1 MPPQKNSGRK
11 GAKRDSGASKK
22 NNNFNEAF
30 MSDVAE
36 SGGLPVE
43 GVYVGRVLSSY
54 GGGRFGVFYI
64 DEDSQPRMVQAIVRG
79 IFRGKA
85 KKEFWVEA
93 GTIVIIS
100 DNDIGGSAEYNIM
113 SVLDDDDVTEL
124 RKMVDMDAR
133 IFDINNIDPMTLLT
147 RASVADLVEFT
158 TEETLDVDKI

>member
-54 GGGRFGVFYI
+54 GGGRLGVFYI
-64 DEDSQPRMVQAIVRG
+64 DEENQPRTVQAIIRG

-85 KKEFWVEA
+85 KKEFWIEA
-93 GTIVIIS
+93 GSIVIIS
-100 DNDIGGSAEYNIM
+100 DNHIGGSAEYEIM
-113 SVLDDDDVTEL
+113 SVLSDDDVTEL
-124 RKMVDMDAR
+124 RKMVDMDGR
-133 IFDINNIDPMTLLT
+133 IFDINNIDPKALLDGT
-147 RASVADLVEFT
+147 GVSHEIEFT